1 MRANLPKPTPTPAIS
16 ELTGEYLRAMQ
27 EISTCL
33 MDALPA
39 GDDLWRILGQAEAML
54 LEAQNQGAILR
65 DIFGSGGVA
74 AFCQSILDEY
84 HTDAGEAP
92 PIPASRDVNIREK
105 WSPKE
110 PRGGETYRRKRR
122 MTAILSALTV
132 LLISTLMLWYVGL
145 LRYWFMGTEY
155 YLKEL
160 HNFHETATPVESDPP
175 SFTMPLQKASD
186 LEHILYT
193 DGKYTLVINEI
204 GYNEYLKAVR
214 DENSGKTV
222 YERTRSWYVSVFYNV
237 DADFRQINYIEPS
250 AHGIATVKLADGTQY
265 RSQISW
271 LNSGSSGEGYE
282 YVRLIIVDLPAT
294 LNTEG
299 ATVELDLE
307 APNRVRLDRI
317 STGRR

>member
-1 MRANLPKPTPTPAIS
+1 MRANIPKPTPTPATL

-27 EISTCL
+27 EISTRL
-33 MDALPA
+33 MDVLPA
-39 GDDLWRILGQAEAML
+39 GDDLWQTLGQAEALL
-54 LEAQNQGAILR
+54 LEAQNQGMPLR
-65 DIFGSGGVA
+65 DILGPGGVA

-84 HTDAGEAP
+84 RADAGETALT
-92 PIPASRDVNIREK
+92 PASRDKNVK
-105 WSPKE
+105 KKQGAKE

-122 MTAILSALTV
+122 ITTCLSVVAV
-132 LLISTLMLWYVGL
+132 LLIATLGLWYVGL
-145 LRYWFMGTEY
+145 LRYWFTGTEF

-160 HNFHETATPVESDPP
+160 HNFRETVTPVESDPP
-175 SFTMPLQKASD
+175 SFTLPLRKATG

-193 DGKYTLVINEI
+193 DGVYTLTMNEI

-222 YERTRSWYVSVFYNV
+222 YERTRSWYVSVSYNV
-237 DADFRQINYIEPS
+237 DADFRQINYVEPS
-250 AHGIATVKLADGTQY
+250 AKGTATIILADGTKY
-265 RSQISW
+265 HSRINW
-271 LNSGSSGEGYE
+271 FNSGSEGDGYE
-282 YVRLIIVDLPAT
+282 YARLIIIDLPSD

-299 ATVELDLE
+299 ATVELDLG